1 MSTAEKIDSPPT
13 TRPDG
18 IGHGNYE
25 ISADPARLD
34 VDAIHAF
41 LSRSY
46 WAEEIPK
53 ETVRASLANSFCF
66 GVYCGPK
73 QVGFARIIT
82 DYVTFAYLCDVY
94 ILAEHRGRGLS
105 KRLVAAVQK
114 HPRLQGL
121 KRWCLVT
128 RDAHGLYEQFGFRPA
143 QTGGWMELVDLEIY
157 KKRPSSC

>member
-1 MSTAEKIDSPPT
+1 MSSPEKIDSPPT
-13 TRPDG
+13 TKPDA
-18 IGHGNYE
+18 IAHGEYA
-25 ISADPARLD
+25 ISTDRARLD
-34 VDAIHAF
+34 VNAIHAF

-53 ETVRASLANSFCF
+53 ETVRASLANSLCF
-66 GVYCGPK
+66 GVYRGPK

-94 ILAEHRGRGLS
+94 IEPAHRRRGLS
-105 KRLVAAVQK
+105 KRLVATIQQ

-143 QTGGWMELVDLEIY
+143 QTGGWMEMVDLEIY
-157 KKRPSSC
+157 KKRSSSC